1 MNRTALAPGSLAA
14 AAQAE
19 IINAYWKRTKYAD
32 NPLAEVFACDF

>member
-19 IINAYWKRTKYAD
+19 IINTDCKRTKYAA
-32 NPLAEVFACDF
+32 NSLAEVFPCDF